1 MPVSA
6 DLDKLLDKEYENT
19 DLKGLLNAPVEAIAG
34 ISGGD
39 AEALKKAFNI
49 KTIGDLG
56 HNKYIQAAA
65 AIVRLADASK

>member
-6 DLDKLLDKEYENT
+6 DLDKLLDKQYENT

-34 ISGGD
+34 ISEGD
-39 AEALKKAFNI
+39 AEARKKAFNI

-56 HNKYIQAAA
+56 HNKYIQAAT

>member
-6 DLDKLLDKEYENT
+6 DLDKLLDKDYENT

-34 ISGGD
+34 ISEGD
-39 AEALKKAFNI
+39 AEALKKAFKI

-56 HNKYIQAAA
+56 HNRYIQAAT
-65 AIVRLADASK
+65 AIVNLVDASK

>member
-6 DLDKLLDKEYENT
+6 DLDKLLDKQYENT

-34 ISGGD
+34 ISEGD